1 MFLHGGRAY
10 YRATSNF
17 RQDAF
22 TRLFHPSFARLEFG
36 MPFVLRSRYCHW
48 GCIAA
53 LLYALNA
60 STGVAQTPSF
70 PTAQRL
76 QGNVEV
82 LRDICYSTVGDVQ
95 LLCDVY
101 RPLTSTSQASTKL
114 PAVLLVHGG
123 GWASGDKWAV
133 AIYGKSLAEKGI
145 IAVAINYRHAPEFKF
160 PTQVDD
166 CRAALVWM
174 VDHADDFQL
183 DTNRIGMFGYSA
195 GAHLSCMIGTL
206 CDAQW
211 QEIAATTEWPEQ
223 DPRWQK
229 IPAVCGIVG
238 GGAPCEFR
246 DLPIDNTT
254 IAYFLGGSRREIPQT
269 YLAASPASHAS
280 SGDVPTLFFHGTRDL
295 IVPIA
300 SSQVLYNAQKEA
312 GVNSRFVSID
322 GLGHM
327 LTFLHPTA
335 IKETVEFFVSELLM
349 NHPENHP
356 SAVHLSEVKTPEAP
370 TPKILPATAPLQ
382 SDDE

>member
-1 MFLHGGRAY
+1 MPSPGPFDPSLPCLELGMPLAPL
-10 YRATSNF
+10 N
-17 RQDAF
+17 
-22 TRLFHPSFARLEFG
+22 RLARLG
-36 MPFVLRSRYCHW
+36 LIVALVVVLDASSS
-48 GCIAA
+48 IA
-53 LLYALNA
+53 
-60 STGVAQTPSF
+60 QPPSI

-82 LRDICYSTVGDVQ
+82 FRNICYSAASDVQ

-101 RPLTSTSQASTKL
+101 RPVADTAIETNTKL
-114 PAVLLVHGG
+114 PGVLLVHGG

-133 AIYGKSLAEKGI
+133 ATYGKSLAERGI
-145 IAVAINYRHAPEFKF
+145 VAVAINYRHAPDYKF

-174 VDHADDFQL
+174 ADHADDFQL
-183 DTNRIGMFGYSA
+183 DKNRIGMFGYSA
-195 GAHLSCMIGTL
+195 GGHLSCMIGTL

-211 QEIAATTEWPEQ
+211 QEIAATTEWSEE
-223 DPRWQK
+223 DPRWQR
-229 IPAVCGIVG
+229 IPAICGIVG

-246 DLPIDNTT
+246 DMPIDNTA
-254 IAYFLGGSRREIPQT
+254 IAYFLGGSRREIPQI

-335 IKETVEFFVSELLM
+335 IKETVEFFVSELLVKQPAGDSREAVGPTT
-349 NHPENHP
+349 HPEISP
-356 SAVHLSEVKTPEAP
+356 PQSA
-370 TPKILPATAPLQ
+370 
-382 SDDE
+382 DE